1 MDIKIAIPSY
11 NRVDNITKKTLAFLS
26 RYNYP
31 KELIYIFVHSEEQK
45 EEYETKL
52 PKELYGHIIS
62 TNQPKGIMN
71 VRNYVVDYFD
81 EDDKFISMDDDLI
94 TINRI
99 NEGKLCPIDNF
110 NEVIEKGF
118 QLCEEHGYTLWGL
131 YPTAN
136 AFYMKSKNEYTIDL
150 RFISG
155 GFMGIINKKRHV
167 HLNWK
172 EDYELSIQAYNQ
184 DGGVIRFNHIA
195 VKSDLYTK
203 TGGIGLN
210 QKERMDDY
218 KEAGE
223 WLINKYPSLVKW
235 NPRREGE
242 ILLNSRTK
250 KTKNVKEVNY
260 KICDIIDKNIFKH
273 LEDLLSK
280 WCVPFKS
287 EAGIGDWGTT
297 TNGRRGFPKHRGTI
311 FGYCKRRI
319 GHTIGLSYNSK
330 KRPDIYEEI
339 VKIGKLICPFEFTS
353 IQINNNLV
361 CPKHF
366 DSNNVGESMLV
377 SFGNYEGG
385 SININVNT
393 NTIKHDAKYHPII
406 FNGSLLEHWND
417 EIISGN
423 KYSLV
428 FFSIKKLKDFQQ
440 LKDDFK
446 QMMEEQGV
454 HIKDL

>member
-1 MDIKIAIPSY
+1 MTIKIAIQSY
-11 NRVDNITKKTLAFLS
+11 NRVDGIMKKTLALLS

-31 KELIYIFVHSEEQK
+31 KELIYIFVNTEEQK
-45 EEYETKL
+45 EEYQTKI
-52 PKELYGHIIS
+52 PKELYGHIIWS
-62 TNQPKGIMN
+62 NQPKGIMN
-71 VRNYVVDYFD
+71 IRNYIVDYFD
-81 EDDKFISMDDDLI
+81 EGEKLITMDDDVI
-94 TINRI
+94 SIDRI
-99 NEGKLCPIDNF
+99 YEGKLCPIDNF
-110 NEVIEKGF
+110 NELIEKGF
-118 QLCEEHGYTLWGL
+118 QLCEERSYTLWGL

-136 AFYMKSKNEYTIDL
+136 AFYMKSKDEYTTDL
-150 RFISG
+150 RFIVG
-155 GFMGIINKKRHV
+155 GFRGFINKRRHI
-167 HLNWK
+167 HLDYK
-172 EDYELSIQAYNQ
+172 DDYEFSIESYLQ

-195 VKSDLYTK
+195 IKHSVYTNS
-203 TGGIGLN
+203 GGVGLN
-210 QKERMDDY
+210 KKERMIYSKKDS
-218 KEAGE
+218 E
-223 WLINKYPSLVKW
+223 WLLNKYPNLVRL

-242 ILLNSRTK
+242 ILLNSKPKPIKNKIIKVTK
-250 KTKNVKEVNY
+250 EIEEIKENNY

-393 NTIKHDAKYHPII
+393 DTIKHDAKYHPII

-428 FFSIKKLKDFQQ
+428 YFSID
-440 LKDDFK
+440 
-446 QMMEEQGV
+446 
-454 HIKDL
+454 IKNNNIETTT